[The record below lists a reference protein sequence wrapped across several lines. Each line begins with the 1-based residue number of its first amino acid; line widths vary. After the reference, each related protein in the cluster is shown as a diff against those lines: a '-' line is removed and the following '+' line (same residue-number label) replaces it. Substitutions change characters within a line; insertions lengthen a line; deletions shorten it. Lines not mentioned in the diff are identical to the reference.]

1 MDKPANFGSSN
12 VQVQA
17 LIAESTT
24 LVPQSQLPPEV
35 VNAIKWWIIK
45 LDWPCIVVKENG
57 PTLLPLVEF

>member
-1 MDKPANFGSSN
+1 M
-12 VQVQA
+12 
-17 LIAESTT
+17 